1 MWQRRG
7 RARPVRAKVD
17 RLVRNRGPDRWLEST
32 RARVAELPRGER
44 HRDVDKA
51 AMTADPAEAVDLAG
65 DRPERAAELAALLDR
80 LLDEAVAAL
89 PPANPD
95 FDPEARPE
103 RGRRRAGR

>member
-32 RARVAELPRGER
+32 RACVAELPRGER

-51 AMTADPAEAVDLAG
+51 AMTADPAEAG